1 MSSLNKAVNEYKIQ
15 LQKGEIITAY
25 QGLMAYFNSLRTHF
39 QKAYPHYKVPSNI
52 YYGYM
57 DMTYFA
63 IIPESFQERGLKVAL
78 VFPHQ
83 EFRFEA
89 WLAARNKKV
98 QAQVWGGIQ
107 SSGWTKYPLVPQGVG
122 VDGILFHILTAEP
135 DFSDL
140 PALTNQIETQ
150 ALSFIQNLEDF
161 LPQLDRFL

>member
-1 MSSLNKAVNEYKIQ
+1 MSSLNKALQAYKDQ
-15 LQKGEIITAY
+15 LQDGQIVTAY
-25 QGLMAYFNSLRTHF
+25 QGLMAYINSLRTHF
-39 QKAYPHYKVPSNI
+39 QKAYPHYQVPANI

-63 IIPESFQERGLKVAL
+63 IIPETFQERGLKVAV

-98 QAQVWGGIQ
+98 QARVWGAIK
-107 SSGWTKYPLVPQGVG
+107 SSGWTEYPLVPQGVG
-122 VDGILFHILTAEP
+122 VDGILFHILAAEP

-150 ALSFIQNLEDF
+150 VLSFIQNLEDF